1 MKIDR
6 LVSIIMILLERK
18 KISASELAE
27 MFEVTPRTIYRD
39 IEAISL
45 AGVPIVTYPGV
56 NGGIGIM
63 DEYKIDKKIFTKSD
77 VETLLI
83 GLSSMSSA
91 FSKEEIKCTLAK
103 IKGLFPEEHIK
114 EIELKSNQISIDLT
128 PWIGNKDLKSNLE
141 QIKKAM
147 NDKKILIFNYFDSKG
162 KKSNRKVEP
171 YQLVLKES
179 NWYLQ
184 GYCISKQ
191 DFRIFKLSRISDI
204 KVIEESFITRKFNLK
219 SLGSWDYI
227 EKNIIMIK
235 LLVDES
241 LREKMIEHCG
251 EENIKS
257 YKNNKLLIDFP
268 FINDDFGYNLL
279 LSYGNKCECLEPI
292 NIRNEL
298 IRRIKSMLDK
308 YS

>member
-91 FSKEEIKCTLAK
+91 FSKEEIKCT
-103 IKGLFPEEHIK
+103 FM
-114 EIELKSNQISIDLT
+114 SLT
-128 PWIGNKDLKSNLE
+128 L
-141 QIKKAM
+141 
-147 NDKKILIFNYFDSKG
+147 
-162 KKSNRKVEP
+162 
-171 YQLVLKES
+171 
-179 NWYLQ
+179 
-184 GYCISKQ
+184 
-191 DFRIFKLSRISDI
+191 
-204 KVIEESFITRKFNLK
+204 
-219 SLGSWDYI
+219 
-227 EKNIIMIK
+227 
-235 LLVDES
+235 
-241 LREKMIEHCG
+241 
-251 EENIKS
+251 
-257 YKNNKLLIDFP
+257 LLIAVR
-268 FINDDFGYNLL
+268 
-279 LSYGNKCECLEPI
+279 S
-292 NIRNEL
+292 
-298 IRRIKSMLDK
+298 
-308 YS
+308 

>member
-6 LVSIIMILLERK
+6 LVSIIIILLERK

-45 AGVPIVTYPGV
+45 AGIPIVTYPGV

-91 FSKEEIKCTLAK
+91 FSKEEIKYTLAK

-147 NDKKILIFNYFDSKG
+147 NDKKILSFNYFDSKG

-204 KVIEESFITRKFNLK
+204 KVIEESFITREFNLK

-241 LREKMIEHCG
+241 LREKMIEQCG
-251 EENIKS
+251 EENIKR

-279 LSYGNKCECLEPI
+279 LSYGDKCECLEPI

>member
-39 IEAISL
+39 IEAIIL

>member
-1 MKIDR
+1 
-6 LVSIIMILLERK
+6 
-18 KISASELAE
+18 
-27 MFEVTPRTIYRD
+27 
-39 IEAISL
+39 
-45 AGVPIVTYPGV
+45 
-56 NGGIGIM
+56 
-63 DEYKIDKKIFTKSD
+63 
-77 VETLLI
+77 
-83 GLSSMSSA
+83 MSSA

-147 NDKKILIFNYFDSKG
+147 NDKKILRFNYFDSKG

-204 KVIEESFITRKFNLK
+204 KVIEESFITREFNLK
-219 SLGSWDYI
+219 SVGYWDYI

-241 LREKMIEHCG
+241 LGEKMIEYCG
-251 EENIKS
+251 EENIKR
-257 YKNNKLLIDFP
+257 YKNNKLFIDFP
-268 FINDDFGYNLL
+268 FINDEFGYNIL
-279 LSYGNKCECLEPI
+279 LSYGDKCECLEPI
-292 NIRNEL
+292 NIRNEF

>member
-279 LSYGNKCECLEPI
+279 LSYGDKCECLEPI

>member
-6 LVSIIMILLERK
+6 LVSIIIILLERK

-45 AGVPIVTYPGV
+45 AGIPIVTYPGV

-91 FSKEEIKCTLAK
+91 FSKEEIKYTLAK

-147 NDKKILIFNYFDSKG
+147 SDKKILSFNYFDSKG

-204 KVIEESFITRKFNLK
+204 KVIEESFITREFNLK

-251 EENIKS
+251 EENIKR

-279 LSYGNKCECLEPI
+279 LSYGDKCECLEPI

>member
-147 NDKKILIFNYFDSKG
+147 NDKKILRFNYFDSKG

-204 KVIEESFITRKFNLK
+204 KVIEERL
-219 SLGSWDYI
+219 Y
-227 EKNIIMIK
+227 
-235 LLVDES
+235 
-241 LREKMIEHCG
+241 
-251 EENIKS
+251 
-257 YKNNKLLIDFP
+257 YK
-268 FINDDFGYNLL
+268 
-279 LSYGNKCECLEPI
+279 
-292 NIRNEL
+292 RV
-298 IRRIKSMLDK
+298 
-308 YS
+308 

>member
-235 LLVDES
+235 LVVDES

-279 LSYGNKCECLEPI
+279 LSYGDKCECLEPI

>member
-1 MKIDR
+1 LKIDR
-6 LVSIIMILLERK
+6 LVSIIIILLERK

-45 AGVPIVTYPGV
+45 AGIPIVTYPGV

-91 FSKEEIKCTLAK
+91 FSKEEIKYTLAK

-147 NDKKILIFNYFDSKG
+147 NDKKILSFNYFDSKG

-204 KVIEESFITRKFNLK
+204 KVIEESFITREFNLK

-241 LREKMIEHCG
+241 LREKMIEQCG
-251 EENIKS
+251 EENIKR

-279 LSYGNKCECLEPI
+279 LSYGDKCECLEPI

>member
-1 MKIDR
+1 LKIDR

-39 IEAISL
+39 IEAIIL

>member
-77 VETLLI
+77 IATLLI
-83 GLSSMSSA
+83 GLSSISST
-91 FSKEEIKCTLAK
+91 FSKEEIRGTLAK
-103 IKGLFPEEHIK
+103 IKALLPEEHMK
-114 EIELKSNQISIDLT
+114 EVELKSNQVSIDLT
-128 PWIGNKDLKSNLE
+128 PWIGNKDFKTNLE
-141 QIKKAM
+141 EIKKAM

-171 YQLVLKES
+171 YQLILKEL

-191 DFRIFKLSRISDI
+191 DFRVFKLSRISEL
-204 KVIEESFITRKFNLK
+204 KVIEESFITREFNLR

-251 EENIKS
+251 EENIKT

-279 LSYGNKCECLEPI
+279 LGFGNKCECLEPI
-292 NIRNEL
+292 NIRKEL
-298 IRRIKSMLDK
+298 IKRIKNMLDI
-308 YS
+308 YN